1 MIGRTDGLI
10 PFVLPCRFHLSLSIV
25 WFLLPMLV
33 PPAHGWSDPR
43 SLIAAGGDASG
54 ERLDLIQPHGWL
66 LVLDANDRRLI
77 QAGANL
83 PLLLGQS
90 VEEALGRS
98 VEDLLGPV
106 AERALDRAIA
116 KAGADAIGPIPL
128 RLDRDG
134 QRRRLIVHGQWDA
147 GGLILELEAV
157 SPLGDAGMV
166 TAGFGAAI
174 RRYRHIG
181 EVGDLAQ
188 AVTQDLRRLTGYD
201 RALFVRMPEGGQ
213 AQVLAAAAASGRSDG
228 EDQGFLP
235 LRPLETS
242 LLELNRARLVHDMGA
257 EPVALLPATNP
268 VTGAHLDLSRVSLRH
283 PTRLFQRH
291 GRRRHVRGVLAV
303 TLLVGGRLWGYLWCE
318 SAAPHAVSPSVRALC
333 EALGEIVAAQ
343 IATLEERASI
353 AARTHAAR
361 GLTRLSRLL
370 RQGGQLTDGLIAA
383 QPVIEELLPHQAMVA
398 GIEGSHWASD
408 DRLPLPH
415 WLEKLGAEGAARRE
429 GIAWRPGVL
438 GIDVPDGHVVLLRDG
453 DAVWSHAELELAQE
467 LHHLLAERQ
476 AEIYRRRTEQQL
488 HVMANFDRVTGLPNR
503 VHILQALQQ
512 ALGVDTDISVT
523 VIGLDRFRA
532 VKAALGE
539 ADADALLA
547 AVAGRLRE
555 CVSAGDLLGR
565 IDTGEFAVLSFE
577 GGAERADSL
586 AHAVRDALRAPLA
599 VAGREMFVTASLG
612 VVPEADDTT
621 DATALLRDAEIAS
634 AEAEAAGGGGRR
646 VFDADMRA
654 RLTQRHVIYDRLR
667 QAIYFT
673 NGVRPVFQPIV
684 RLADGELTGFEALAR
699 WTDPEHGPIPP
710 TTFVAVAEET
720 GLIVPLGNHILVQ
733 SCRQV
738 ARWNRDRADNPLYV
752 SVNLSPYQ
760 LDPSRLDI
768 VRWVTGVLEMTEC
781 RPEWLR
787 LEITESGLIGQGGEA
802 VGILQGLRDLGIG
815 LAIDDFGTGYSSL
828 AYLQNLPVDT
838 IKIDRSFVTAMSRDD
853 KGKALV
859 SAILHIAGIMEFG
872 VVAEGVETE
881 GQEALLRQLGCDR
894 AQGYLFARPLEADM
908 AMALVHHAIE
918 LPRQAAADIRS
929 LRAGRWG

>member
-1 MIGRTDGLI
+1 
-10 PFVLPCRFHLSLSIV
+10 
-25 WFLLPMLV
+25 MLV
-33 PPAHGWSDPR
+33 PPAQGWSDPL

-54 ERLDLIQPHGWL
+54 ERLDLIQPHGWM
-66 LVLDANDRRLI
+66 LVLDPGDRRLI

-83 PLLLGQS
+83 PALLGMT
-90 VEEALGRS
+90 VEEALGRT
-98 VEDLLGPV
+98 VADLLGPV
-106 AERALDRAIA
+106 AARALDRAIA
-116 KAGADAIGPIPL
+116 QAGADAIGPVPL

-134 QRRRLIVHGQWDA
+134 QRRRLIAHGQWDD
-147 GGLILELEAV
+147 GGLILELEEA

-166 TAGFGAAI
+166 AAGFGAAI

-181 EVGDLAQ
+181 TVADLAP
-188 AVTQDLRRLTGYD
+188 AVAQDLRRLTGYD

-213 AQVLAAAAASGRSDG
+213 AEIVSVAAAPGSG
-228 EDQGFLP
+228 ELPAVGFVP
-235 LRPLETS
+235 LRPLETT

-257 EPVALLPATNP
+257 EPVALLPAVNP
-268 VTGAHLDLSRVSLRH
+268 LTSAPLDLSRVSLRH
-283 PTRLFQRH
+283 PTSLFQGH
-291 GRRRHVRGVLAV
+291 GHRRQVRGVLAV
-303 TLLVGGRLWGYLWCE
+303 TLLVGGRMWGYLWCE
-318 SAAPHAVSPSVRALC
+318 SVAPHAVSPSVRALC

-353 AARTHAAR
+353 AARTAAAR

-370 RQGGQLTDGLIAA
+370 RQGVQLTDGLMAA
-383 QPVIEELLPHQAMVA
+383 QPVIRELLPHASMIA
-398 GIEGSHWASD
+398 GIEGSHWASHD
-408 DRLPLPH
+408 LAPLSH
-415 WLEKLGAEGAARRE
+415 WLEALGAPGAARRE
-429 GIAWRPGVL
+429 GIAWRQGVL

-453 DAVWSHAELELAQE
+453 QAGWSHIELELAQE

-503 VHILQALQQ
+503 AHILQALQQ
-512 ALGVDTDISVT
+512 ALGVETETAVT

-532 VKAALGE
+532 LKATLGE
-539 ADADALLA
+539 ADSDALLA
-547 AVAGRLRE
+547 AVGKRLRD
-555 CVSAGDLLGR
+555 CVPAGDLLGR
-565 IDTGEFAVLSFE
+565 IDTGEFAVLSFD
-577 GGAERADSL
+577 GDAADRAERI
-586 AHAVRDALRAPLA
+586 AHTVRDALRAPLS

-612 VVPEADDTT
+612 VVPEAQGAS
-621 DATALLRDAEIAS
+621 DATTLLRDAEIAS

-646 VFDADMRA
+646 VFDAAMRA
-654 RLTQRHVIYDRLR
+654 RLTERHVIYDRLR

-684 RLADGELTGFEALAR
+684 RLADGELAGFEALAR
-699 WTDPEHGPIPP
+699 WTDPDHGPIPP
-710 TTFVAVAEET
+710 TTFVSVAEET

-733 SCRQV
+733 SCRQI
-738 ARWNRDRADNPLYV
+738 AKWNRGRAGKPLYV

-802 VGILQGLRDLGIG
+802 ITILQGLRDLGIG

-838 IKIDRSFVTAMSRDD
+838 IKIDRSFVTGMARDE
-853 KGKALV
+853 KGLALV

-881 GQEALLRQLGCDR
+881 AQEALLRQMGCDR
-894 AQGYLFARPLEADM
+894 AQGYLFAKPLEADM
-908 AMALVHHAIE
+908 ATALVHHAIDLHE
-918 LPRQAAADIRS
+918 QVEEIRS

>member
-1 MIGRTDGLI
+1 
-10 PFVLPCRFHLSLSIV
+10 
-25 WFLLPMLV
+25 MLV
-33 PPAHGWSDPR
+33 PPAHGWSDPL

-66 LVLDANDRRLI
+66 LVLDGQDRRLI

-83 PLLLGQS
+83 PQLLGQS
-90 VEEALGRS
+90 VEEALGRP
-98 VEDLLGPV
+98 VAELLGPV
-106 AERALDRAIA
+106 AARALDRAIA
-116 KAGADAIGPIPL
+116 QAGSDMIGPVSL

-134 QRRRLIVHGQWDA
+134 QRRRLIAHGQWDE
-147 GGLILELEAV
+147 GGLILELETAP
-157 SPLGDAGMV
+157 PLGDAGMV
-166 TAGFGAAI
+166 TASFGAAI

-181 EVGDLAQ
+181 NVDDLAQ
-188 AVTQDLRRLTGYD
+188 TVTQDLRRLTGYD
-201 RALFVRMPEGGQ
+201 RTLFVRMPDGGQ
-213 AQVLAAAAASGRSDG
+213 AQVMAAATAPGRDEGPSV
-228 EDQGFLP
+228 GFVP

-242 LLELNRARLVHDMGA
+242 LLELNRARLVLDMRA
-257 EPVALLPATNP
+257 EPVALLPAINP
-268 VTGAHLDLSRVSLRH
+268 VTGALLDLSRVSLRQ
-283 PTRLFQRH
+283 PTRLFQGH
-291 GRRRHVRGVLAV
+291 GRRRQVRGVLAV

-318 SAAPHAVSPSVRALC
+318 SADPHAVSPSVRALC

-353 AARTHAAR
+353 AARTNAAR

-370 RQGGQLTDGLIAA
+370 RQGAQLTDGLVAA
-383 QPVIEELLPHQAMVA
+383 QTVIGELLPHSAMVA
-398 GIEGSHWASD
+398 GIEGSHWASHD
-408 DRLPLPH
+408 LPPLPH
-415 WLEKLGAEGAARRE
+415 WLEALGAEGAARRE

-438 GIDVPDGHVVLLRDG
+438 GIDVPDGHIVLLRDG
-453 DAVWSHAELELAQE
+453 KAGWNHAELELAQE

-503 VHILQALQQ
+503 THVLQALQQ
-512 ALGVDTDISVT
+512 ALGVETDVAIT

-547 AVAGRLRE
+547 AVGKRLRDCIAAE
-555 CVSAGDLLGR
+555 DLLGR
-565 IDTGEFAVLSFE
+565 IDTGEFAVLSYD
-577 GGAERADSL
+577 GAAERVDSL

-612 VVPEADDTT
+612 LVPEADGAT
-621 DATALLRDAEIAS
+621 DAAALLRDAEIAS

-699 WTDPEHGPIPP
+699 WTDPDHGPIPP
-710 TTFVAVAEET
+710 NTFIAVAEET

-738 ARWNRDRADNPLYV
+738 AKWNRDRADNPLYV

-802 VGILQGLRDLGIG
+802 VGILRGLRDLGIR

-838 IKIDRSFVTAMSRDD
+838 IKIDRSFVTAMARDD

-881 GQEALLRQLGCDR
+881 RQEALLRQLGCDR
-894 AQGYLFARPLEADM
+894 AQGYLFAKPLEADM
-908 AMALVHHAIE
+908 ATALVHHAIAM
-918 LPRQAAADIRS
+918 PGQGTADSRS

>member
-1 MIGRTDGLI
+1 
-10 PFVLPCRFHLSLSIV
+10 
-25 WFLLPMLV
+25 MLV
-33 PPAHGWSDPR
+33 PPAPGWSDPL

-66 LVLDANDRRLI
+66 LVLDPGNRRLI

-83 PLLLGQS
+83 PTLLGME
-90 VEEALGRS
+90 VEEALGR
-98 VEDLLGPV
+98 DIGQLLGPV
-106 AERALDRAIA
+106 AARTLDRAIA
-116 KAGADAIGPIPL
+116 QAGADAIGPVPL
-128 RLDRDG
+128 RLDREG
-134 QRRRLIVHGQWDA
+134 QRRRLIAHGHWDA
-147 GGLILELEAV
+147 GGLILEIEAAT
-157 SPLGDAGMV
+157 PLGDAGMV

-174 RRYRHIG
+174 RRYRSIAT
-181 EVGDLAQ
+181 VADLAQ
-188 AVTQDLRRLTGYD
+188 AVTQDMRRLTGYD
-201 RALFVRMPEGGQ
+201 RALFVRTPEGGQ
-213 AQVLAAAAASGRSDG
+213 AQILAAAGAEGG
-228 EDQGFLP
+228 EVPGFVP

-242 LLELNRARLVHDMGA
+242 LLELNRARLVHDMRA
-257 EPVALLPATNP
+257 EPVSLLPTVNP
-268 VTGAHLDLSRVSLRH
+268 VTGMRLDLSRVSLRQ
-283 PTRLFQRH
+283 PTQLFQRH
-291 GRRRHVRGVLAV
+291 GRRRQVRGVLAV
-303 TLLVGGRLWGYLWCE
+303 TLLLGGRLWGYLWCE
-318 SAAPHAVSPSVRALC
+318 STEPYAVSPSVRALC

-343 IATLEERASI
+343 IATLEERASL
-353 AARTHAAR
+353 AARTAAAR

-370 RQGGQLTDGLIAA
+370 RQGVQLTDGLMAA
-383 QPVIEELLPHQAMVA
+383 QSVIRELLPHTSMIA
-398 GIEGSHWASD
+398 GIEGSHWASHD
-408 DRLPLPH
+408 LAPLPR
-415 WLEKLGAEGAARRE
+415 WLEMLAAEGAARRE
-429 GIAWRPGVL
+429 GIAWRAGIL
-438 GIDVPDGHVVLLRDG
+438 GIDVPDGHVVLLRDEAAG
-453 DAVWSHAELELAQE
+453 WSHAELELAQE

-503 VHILQALQQ
+503 AHILQALQQ
-512 ALGVDTDISVT
+512 ALGVETDIAVT

-532 VKAALGE
+532 MKAALGE

-547 AVAGRLRE
+547 AVARRLRD
-555 CVSAGDLLGR
+555 CLPTGDLLGR
-565 IDTGEFAVLSFE
+565 IDTGEFAVLSFDN
-577 GGAERADSL
+577 GAEQADNL
-586 AHAVRDALRAPLA
+586 PHVVRDALRAPLP

-612 VVPEADDTT
+612 LVLGAEGRG

-646 VFDADMRA
+646 VFDAAMRA
-654 RLTQRHVIYDRLR
+654 RLTERHIIYDRLR

-684 RLADGELTGFEALAR
+684 RLADGELAGFEALAR
-699 WTDPEHGPIPP
+699 WTDPDHGPIPP
-710 TTFVAVAEET
+710 TTFVSVAEET

-738 ARWNRDRADNPLYV
+738 AKWNRGRTGKPLYV

-802 VGILQGLRDLGIG
+802 ITILQGLRDLGIG

-838 IKIDRSFVTAMSRDD
+838 IKIDRSFVTAMARDD
-853 KGKALV
+853 KGMALV

-881 GQEALLRQLGCDR
+881 GQEALLRQMGCDR
-894 AQGYLFARPLEADM
+894 AQGYLFAKPLEADM
-908 AMALVHHAIE
+908 ATALVHHAIDMPGPAVAE
-918 LPRQAAADIRS
+918 TRS